1 MELAKSTKSKTAKI
15 QTVCKNYFEKFEED
29 VKGMKHKYI
38 EMRDSFDLWSRNV
51 LKPQELSKAA
61 LYALE
66 QRMNSE
72 EHARMSE
79 SVIMKDV
86 MDKLIY
92 SL

>member
-1 MELAKSTKSKTAKI
+1 
-15 QTVCKNYFEKFEED
+15 
-29 VKGMKHKYI
+29 MKHKYI

-72 EHARMSE
+72 ENARMSE
-79 SVIMKDV
+79 SVVMKDV

-92 SL
+92 SLQQHLWSTSEHLGTKTYNQFQ